1 MLPPTFKGSNIDVRT
16 KRKELY
22 RFQELLSSWP
32 PTATLTFER
41 SYIQIRNYMKTKPL
55 KHNFGQL
62 DIIDCCIKCFINC
75 KQNIKK
81 SYFPLL
87 SKELQYIKCSD
98 VNFNEDIEKE
108 ECQCKAEHQKHS
120 RGLKIR
126 GSNQKGVDNYY
137 VQILISCFCQHG
149 LFLLIAKL
157 HSNHL
162 ICFYGVFCC

>member
-1 MLPPTFKGSNIDVRT
+1 MWGSFVCFTHTAPIIVQSCNLTLVQSFHAIVQSPHTKIFIHHHQEGPMLPPTFKGSNTDVRT
-16 KRKELY
+16 KWKELN

-108 ECQCKAEHQKHS
+108 ECQCKAEH
-120 RGLKIR
+120 
-126 GSNQKGVDNYY
+126 
-137 VQILISCFCQHG
+137 
-149 LFLLIAKL
+149 
-157 HSNHL
+157 
-162 ICFYGVFCC
+162 